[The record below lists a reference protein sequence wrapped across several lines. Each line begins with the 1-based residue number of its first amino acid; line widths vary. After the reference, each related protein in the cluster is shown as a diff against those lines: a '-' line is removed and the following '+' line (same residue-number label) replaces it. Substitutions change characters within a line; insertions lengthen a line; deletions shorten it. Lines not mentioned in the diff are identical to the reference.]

1 MIISGPRRV
10 FTTVAA
16 AALAMIAIGACS
28 SSRSGSGSTPP
39 PTSTGSSGSTSTG
52 SGAPPPAID
61 AATTAAVK
69 NAYVKFFDPKTP
81 VATSVSLLQD
91 GPAFQAALEA
101 QAQGSLAQG
110 AAAEVSK
117 VSLQSPDTAKVVF
130 SILVNGKALLTD
142 QPGYAVRDGGT
153 WKVAA
158 QTFCGLLTLQGSPP
172 AACNTPAATTLP
184 D

>member
-1 MIISGPRRV
+1 MIASGPRRIA
-10 FTTVAA
+10 TAIATASLVAT
-16 AALAMIAIGACS
+16 AIVGCS
-28 SSRSGSGSTPP
+28 
-39 PTSTGSSGSTSTG
+39 TSKSGSTSTPRPTPTG
-52 SGAPPPAID
+52 STQSSTGGGAPPTIN

-69 NAYVKFFDPKTP
+69 DAYVRFFDPKTP

-91 GPAFQAALEA
+91 GAAFQAVLEA
-101 QAQGSLAQG
+101 QAKGSLAQG

-117 VSLQSPDTAKVVF
+117 VSLQSPNTAKVVF

-142 QPGYAVRDGGT
+142 QPGYAVHDGGT

-172 AACNTPAATTLP
+172 AACNAPAATTLP
-184 D
+184 E

>member
-1 MIISGPRRV
+1 MILSGPRRA
-10 FTTVAA
+10 TIAIAAAGLIVAA
-16 AALAMIAIGACS
+16 SAGCS
-28 SSRSGSGSTPP
+28 SSKSGSASSTPP
-39 PTSTGSSGSTSTG
+39 PTPTGSTQSSTGG
-52 SGAPPPAID
+52 GAPPTID

-91 GPAFQAALEA
+91 GSAFQAALEA
-101 QAQGSLAQG
+101 QAKGSLAQG
-110 AAAEVSK
+110 ASAEVSK
-117 VSLQSPDTAKVVF
+117 VSLQSPNTAKVVF

-142 QPGYAVRDGGT
+142 QPGYAVHDGGT

-158 QTFCGLLTLQGSPP
+158 QTFCGLLTLQGAPP

-184 D
+184 G